1 MQLNAFL
8 QALDD
13 LLQPAKFNDYCPN
26 GLQVEGRAEVRT
38 LVTGV
43 TASEALID
51 AAIALKADA
60 ILVHH
65 GYFWKGERAE
75 IIGMKRRRIGKLISH
90 DLSLLAYH
98 LPLDA
103 HPTLGNNAQ
112 LAQRLGFARESSLF
126 PQDPRAVGDVGTLV
140 PAMTADALS
149 QRIEEVL
156 GRKPLH
162 IAGSDKL
169 IQRVAWCTGGAQG
182 FIEQAIAMGV
192 DAYFSGE
199 ISEPTVH
206 AARESGVHYW
216 AMGHHASERYGVQ
229 ALGEWCAR
237 ELGLT
242 HHFVDIDNPA

>member
-26 GLQVEGRAEVRT
+26 GLQVEGRADVRT

-51 AAIALKADA
+51 AAIALNADA

-75 IIGMKRRRIGKLISH
+75 ITGMKRRRIGKLISH

-103 HPTLGNNAQ
+103 HPVLGNNAQ
-112 LAQRLGFARESSLF
+112 LAQRLGFVRDGALF
-126 PQDPRAVGDVGTLV
+126 PNDPRAVGDIGTLAQ
-140 PAMTADALS
+140 AMSADALS
-149 QRIEEVL
+149 QHIAQVL

-162 IAGSDKL
+162 IAGSDKR

-182 FIEQAIAMGV
+182 FIEQAIVMGV

>member
-1 MQLNAFL
+1 MQLNALL

-13 LLQPAKFNDYCPN
+13 LLQPARFNDYCPN
-26 GLQVEGRAEVRT
+26 GLQVEGGAEVRT

-51 AAIALKADA
+51 AAIALNADA

-65 GYFWKGERAE
+65 GYFWKGERPE
-75 IIGMKRRRIGKLISH
+75 ITGMKRRRIGKLISH

-103 HPTLGNNAQ
+103 HPVLGNNAQ
-112 LAQRLGFARESSLF
+112 LAQRLGFVREGALF
-126 PQDPRAVGDVGTLV
+126 PQDARAVGDVGILAQ
-140 PAMTADALS
+140 AMSADALS
-149 QRIEEVL
+149 QHIGLVL
-156 GRKPLH
+156 GREPLH

>member
-1 MQLNAFL
+1 MQLNALL

-51 AAIALKADA
+51 AAIRLNADA

-75 IIGMKRRRIGKLISH
+75 IVGMKRRRIGKLITH
-90 DLSLLAYH
+90 DMSLLAYH

-103 HPTLGNNAQ
+103 HPVLGNNAQ
-112 LAQRLGFARESSLF
+112 LAQRLGFARDGALF
-126 PQDPRAVGDVGTLV
+126 PQDPRAVGDVGMLAQ
-140 PAMTADALS
+140 AMTADALS
-149 QRIEEVL
+149 QKIERVL

-229 ALGEWCAR
+229 ALGEWCAG

-242 HHFVDIDNPA
+242 HHFIDIDNPA